1 MEIASGVEIVVP
13 RVDEASIA
21 ETVAIPVVPLI
32 ADDPLTAAVGR
43 DVIATGRERTE
54 WTLPPGR
61 WLG

>member
-1 MEIASGVEIVVP
+1 VEIVVP

-21 ETVAIPVVPLI
+21 ETVAIAVVPLI